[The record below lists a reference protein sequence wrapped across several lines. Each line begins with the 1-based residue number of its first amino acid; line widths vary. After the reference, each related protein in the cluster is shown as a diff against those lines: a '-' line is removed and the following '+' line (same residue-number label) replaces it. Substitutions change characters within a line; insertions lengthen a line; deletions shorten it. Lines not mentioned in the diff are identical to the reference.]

1 MLALC
6 DDLHRISGGYVDARG
21 HREDGRPDPTAVVKG
36 WAVEEAAWLLV
47 ETGGRRFA
55 INAGGDI
62 AVRGGIAAG
71 QPWRVGIRHPGR
83 ADRLAT
89 VLELRDGAVATSGA
103 CERGPHIVDAHTG
116 SAPKGLV
123 SLTVVS
129 PSLTSADA
137 CATAA
142 YAMGLD
148 GLAWVEAHQGF
159 AAHVIAPDDRVLWTA
174 GLDAYLAG

>member
-1 MLALC
+1 VRRVLALC
-6 DDLHRISGGYVDARG
+6 DDLHRIGGGYVDACG

-36 WAVEEAAWLLV
+36 WAVEEAAWLLA
-47 ETGGRRFA
+47 EAGARRFA

-89 VLELRDGAVATSGA
+89 ALELRDGAVATSGA
-103 CERGPHIVDAHTG
+103 YERGPHIVDAHTG

-123 SLTVVS
+123 SLT
-129 PSLTSADA
+129 SADA
-137 CATAA
+137 YATAA